1 MVRVLITLLLSLTIP
16 ASALCNNEH
25 QVIRKRVYLKMYNL
39 IAVPFLVLFFAT
51 ASAAQTGNQ
60 NDDLELNVADTLK
73 NTTGYTQILMI
84 GPDKDDGKPNRYNG
98 WLFSDTSRK
107 SDNISRAVV
116 MVGDFVCFNMKVGK
130 SNDVN
135 LDCLNGD
142 VYAGK
147 QIKVEAG
154 HYRINGNFMK
164 AGPARIIMKG
174 FKSGNLK
181 TAKKELNSSDSEKLE
196 RLLSQQVGSEVAL
209 PTDAAKNA
217 PLTSSI
223 SQLDKAKSTC
233 TELGF
238 TLGTEKHGDCVLKMM
253 DN

>member
-1 MVRVLITLLLSLTIP
+1 MLRVLITLVLSLTVS
-16 ASALCNNEH
+16 ASGLSNNQY
-25 QVIRKRVYLKMYNL
+25 QVKRKRFYSKMYNL
-39 IAVPFLVLFFAT
+39 IVVPLLGLFFSI
-51 ASAAQTGNQ
+51 ASAVQAGNQ
-60 NDDLELNVADTLK
+60 NDDLELNIADTLK
-73 NTTGYTQILMI
+73 NTTGYIQIFML
-84 GPDKDDGKPNRYNG
+84 GPDKDDGKPNRHNG
-98 WLFSDTSRK
+98 WLFADTSRR
-107 SDNISRAVV
+107 SENISRVVV
-116 MVGDFVCFNMKVGK
+116 MVDDFICFNMKVGK

-142 VYAGK
+142 VYVGK
-147 QIKVEAG
+147 QTKPEAG

-164 AGPARIIMKG
+164 AGPARIIMSG
-174 FKSGNLK
+174 FKHGNLK

-196 RLLSQQVGSEVAL
+196 KLLSQQVGTEVAL
-209 PTDAAKNA
+209 PTDANTNV

-238 TLGTEKHGDCVLKMM
+238 TLGTEKHGECVLKMM

>member
-1 MVRVLITLLLSLTIP
+1 MF
-16 ASALCNNEH
+16 
-25 QVIRKRVYLKMYNL
+25 NL
-39 IAVPFLVLFFAT
+39 MAVPFLGLFFVI
-51 ASAAQTGNQ
+51 ASAAQAEYQ
-60 NDDLELNVADTLK
+60 NDDLKLHVADTLK
-73 NTTGYTQILMI
+73 NTTGYIQILMI

-98 WLFSDTSRK
+98 WLFSDMSRK
-107 SDNISRAVV
+107 SENISRAVV
-116 MVGDFVCFNMKVGK
+116 MVDDFVCFSMKVGK
-130 SNDVN
+130 SNDVS

-147 QIKVEAG
+147 QVKVEAG

-164 AGPARIIMKG
+164 AGPARIIMSG
-174 FKSGNLK
+174 FKRGNLK
-181 TAKKELNSSDSEKLE
+181 SAIKELNSSYSEKLE
-196 RLLSQQVGSEVAL
+196 KFLSQQVGSEVAL
-209 PTDAAKNA
+209 PTDAATDA

-238 TLGTEKHGDCVLKMM
+238 TPGTEKHGDCVLKMM

>member
-1 MVRVLITLLLSLTIP
+1 MF
-16 ASALCNNEH
+16 
-25 QVIRKRVYLKMYNL
+25 NL
-39 IAVPFLVLFFAT
+39 IAVPFLGLFFVI
-51 ASAAQTGNQ
+51 ASAAQAEYQ
-60 NDDLELNVADTLK
+60 NDDLKLHVADTLK
-73 NTTGYTQILMI
+73 NTTGYIQILMI

-107 SDNISRAVV
+107 SENISRAVV
-116 MVGDFVCFNMKVGK
+116 MVDDFVCFSMKVGK
-130 SNDVN
+130 SNDVS

-147 QIKVEAG
+147 QVKVEAG

-164 AGPARIIMKG
+164 AGPARIIMSG
-174 FKSGNLK
+174 FKRGNLK
-181 TAKKELNSSDSEKLE
+181 SAIKELNSSYSEKLE
-196 RLLSQQVGSEVAL
+196 KFLSQQVGSEVAL
-209 PTDAAKNA
+209 PTDAATDA

-238 TLGTEKHGDCVLKMM
+238 TPGTEKHGDCVLKMM

>member
-1 MVRVLITLLLSLTIP
+1 MF
-16 ASALCNNEH
+16 
-25 QVIRKRVYLKMYNL
+25 NL
-39 IAVPFLVLFFAT
+39 IAVPFLGLFFVI
-51 ASAAQTGNQ
+51 ASAAQAEYQ
-60 NDDLELNVADTLK
+60 NDDLKLHVADTLK
-73 NTTGYTQILMI
+73 NTTGYIQILMI

-98 WLFSDTSRK
+98 WLFSDMSRK
-107 SDNISRAVV
+107 SENISRAVV
-116 MVGDFVCFNMKVGK
+116 MVDDFVCFSMKVGK
-130 SNDVN
+130 SNDVS

-147 QIKVEAG
+147 QVKVEAG

-164 AGPARIIMKG
+164 AGPARIIMSG
-174 FKSGNLK
+174 FKRGNLK
-181 TAKKELNSSDSEKLE
+181 SAIKELNSSYSEKLE
-196 RLLSQQVGSEVAL
+196 KFLSQQVGSEVAL
-209 PTDAAKNA
+209 PTDAATDA

-238 TLGTEKHGDCVLKMM
+238 TPGTEKHGDCVLKMM

>member
-1 MVRVLITLLLSLTIP
+1 MF
-16 ASALCNNEH
+16 
-25 QVIRKRVYLKMYNL
+25 NL
-39 IAVPFLVLFFAT
+39 IAVPFLGLFFVI
-51 ASAAQTGNQ
+51 ASAAQAEYQ
-60 NDDLELNVADTLK
+60 NDDLKLHVADTLK
-73 NTTGYTQILMI
+73 NTTGYIQILMI

-107 SDNISRAVV
+107 SENISRAVV
-116 MVGDFVCFNMKVGK
+116 MVDDFVCFSMKVGK
-130 SNDVN
+130 SNDVS

-147 QIKVEAG
+147 QVKVEAG

-164 AGPARIIMKG
+164 AGPARIIMSG
-174 FKSGNLK
+174 FKRGNLK
-181 TAKKELNSSDSEKLE
+181 SAIKELNSSYSEKLE
-196 RLLSQQVGSEVAL
+196 KFLSQQVGSEVAL
-209 PTDAAKNA
+209 PTDAATDA
-217 PLTSSI
+217 LLTSSI

-238 TLGTEKHGDCVLKMM
+238 TPGTEKHGDCVLKMM